1 LCARAAP
8 SAAYPPHAHAA
19 RRTAHRLASHAQAT
33 YAEFTKLLPE
43 AECRYAVY
51 DFSYVGKEGVE
62 KNKLFFISWVPDVA
76 KVKAK
81 MLYASSKER
90 FRRDLDGVQLE
101 IQATDASEIEESV
114 LRDKCT
120 QVGQ

>member
-1 LCARAAP
+1 M
-8 SAAYPPHAHAA
+8 
-19 RRTAHRLASHAQAT
+19 
-33 YAEFTKLLPE
+33 LPE
-43 AECRYAVY
+43 AECRYGVY

-62 KNKLFFISWVPDVA
+62 KNKLFFVSWVPDVA

-90 FRRDLDGVQLE
+90 FRRELDGARGSGGAEATRRNADAGARCAAAERRIARARSRGRAGIQLE
-101 IQATDASEIEESV
+101 IQATDASEIDESV

>member
-1 LCARAAP
+1 
-8 SAAYPPHAHAA
+8 
-19 RRTAHRLASHAQAT
+19 
-33 YAEFTKLLPE
+33 
-43 AECRYAVY
+43 VY